1 MLCVILAGGLGTR
14 MRPWTVHLPKTLI
27 PVREVPFAHYQLSWL
42 ARHGVTEVVYSIADK
57 GDLVRDFVGDG
68 RRWGLFVSYVE
79 DGKELVGTAGALRRV
94 LDAGLLHGRFLVLY
108 GDSFLPFDYRLLGEA
123 FSAQRRPAMMA
134 VYRNQNRFD
143 TGNVRYADGVVR
155 LYRKAR
161 PGEPFDAAMDFID
174 YGISALTPAVIAE
187 AVPAGTKADLADVYH
202 RLSVEGRLAGFEVSE
217 RFYEIGSPAGLA
229 DFETWI
235 DAHPLIA
242 PLSPVLRGEGSGV
255 RGE

>member
-1 MLCVILAGGLGTR
+1 MQCVILAGGLGTR
-14 MRPWTVHLPKTLI
+14 MRPWTEKTPKTLL
-27 PVREVPFAHYQLSWL
+27 PVGEVPFAHYQLSWL
-42 ARHGVTEVVYSIADK
+42 AGHGVTRVVYSIAVL
-57 GDLVRDFVGDG
+57 GEQVRDYVGDG
-68 RRWGLFVSYVE
+68 RRWGLEVGYVE
-79 DGKELVGTAGALRRV
+79 DGDRLAGTGGALRKALDAGAL
-94 LDAGLLHGRFLVLY
+94 DEWFLVLY
-108 GDSFLPFDYRLLGEA
+108 GDSFLPVDFRRVADTFL
-123 FSAQRRPAMMA
+123 AQPRPALMT
-134 VYRNQNRFD
+134 VYRNRGRFD

-235 DAHPLIA
+235 DAHPLTFRETPAPETIA
-242 PLSPVLRGEGSGV
+242 
-255 RGE
+255 